1 MAEIDSRIAMGVQ
14 PLDIGASIGR
24 GYLLRDL
31 AAQSEAR
38 ALDTK
43 LKQQAMQKLTTLG
56 DFHKMHTNGGKLDR
70 AAFAQSMADA
80 GYGADIPAM
89 QKEWGDS
96 DKSQM
101 ESRAKQIE
109 IGIKANDYTTKAIAG
124 LMMRPGITPA
134 DVHSEIG
141 NLAKNG
147 VLTPE
152 QAQTYSAQVPN
163 TTPQALDNWLRS
175 MFHQALSTK
184 EQLERLTPKVQAQN
198 LGGRT
203 VMVDTNPMTN
213 PGVVGQEY
221 QRTAT
226 PGEVESARHNRASE
240 GLTARGQ
247 NLADSRAREANA
259 NNLSRPFEVTGEDG
273 KPVLVQQDKAGNIR
287 PVQGYAPKGGAG
299 TSKPLPTAALKM
311 IQEGKDA
318 IGTASSINADLGAI
332 SQQITDGNLSF
343 GPVSNLWNAARN
355 AAGSSTEQSR
365 NFASFKA
372 SLEKLRNDSLRLNK
386 GVQTDGDAQRAWNEL
401 FQNINDTKLVQKR
414 LGEIKRI
421 NDRAVQLRQLDIDGV
436 LQNYDHSP
444 MDTGAYTRQPSALS
458 VGGSA
463 LPPRDAPANSSID
476 ALLDKYK

>member
-1 MAEIDSRIAMGVQ
+1 MPIDTSIYSQVGKGGDLSDLVNGYAMGQRARVQGRLADLQLSQAEREAAQGKAVNDAYSGSIGADGKVDYGKMYSQLASGGHGAAIPGLQKTQAEQEKAAMAAEAEKLKLGRTKFQYFAQALQ
-14 PLDIGASIGR
+14 PLLQLENIDDDSILRTLNGVVDQ
-24 GYLLRDL
+24 GYLAPE
-31 AAQSEAR
+31 AAASYFKTLSHSQEIRRSEIR
-38 ALDTK
+38 GALF
-43 LKQQAMQKLTTLG
+43 QV
-56 DFHKMHTNGGKLDR
+56 LD
-70 AAFAQSMADA
+70 A
-80 GYGADIPAM
+80 
-89 QKEWGDS
+89 
-96 DKSQM
+96 
-101 ESRAKQIE
+101 AKQFE
-109 IGIKANDYTTKAIAG
+109 E
-124 LMMRPGITPA
+124 M
-134 DVHSEIG
+134 
-141 NLAKNG
+141 
-147 VLTPE
+147 
-152 QAQTYSAQVPN
+152 
-163 TTPQALDNWLRS
+163 
-175 MFHQALSTK
+175 
-184 EQLERLTPKVQAQN
+184 TPKVQAQN

-203 VMVDTNPMTN
+203 AMVDMNPVTN
-213 PGVVGQEY
+213 PGVVGREY

-226 PGEVESARHNRASE
+226 PGEVEAARHNRASE

-273 KPVLVQQDKAGNIR
+273 KPMLVQQDKAGNIR

-311 IQEGKDA
+311 IQESKDA

-436 LQNYDHSP
+436 LQNYGRSP
-444 MDTGAYTRQPSALS
+444 MDTGAYIRQPSALS
-458 VGGSA
+458 GSNSA

>member
-14 PLDIGASIGR
+14 PLDVGASIGR
-24 GYLLRDL
+24 GFLLRDL
-31 AAQSEAR
+31 AAKADER
-38 ALDTK
+38 KLDTQM
-43 LKQQAMQKLTTLG
+43 KQQALKKQGTLA
-56 DFHKMHTNGGKLDR
+56 DLHRLNTQNGKLNR
-70 AAFAQSMADA
+70 ASFSQGMADA
-80 GYGADIPAM
+80 GYGADVAAM
-89 QKEWGDS
+89 QKQWSDA
-96 DKSQM
+96 DKSEA
-101 ESRAKQIE
+101 ESQAKMIE
-109 IGIKANDYTTKAIAG
+109 NGIKANDYTTKAIAG

-134 DVHSEIG
+134 DVHSAIG
-141 NLAKNG
+141 NLAQNG
-147 VLTPE
+147 VLSSE
-152 QAQTYSAQVPN
+152 QAQMYSAQVPN

-175 MFHQALSTK
+175 MLHQALSTK

-198 LGGRT
+198 LGGHT
-203 VMVDTNPMTN
+203 LMVDMNPNTN
-213 PGVVGQEY
+213 PGVVGQ
-221 QRTAT
+221 RMDRSAT
-226 PGEVESARHNRASE
+226 IGEMESARHNRASE
-240 GLTARGQ
+240 ALTARGQ
-247 NLADSRAREANA
+247 NMADARSRESNAANM
-259 NNLSRPFEVTGEDG
+259 SKPFEVTGEDG
-273 KPVLVQQDKAGNIR
+273 KPILVQQDKAGNIR

-311 IQEGKDA
+311 IQESKDA

-436 LQNYDHSP
+436 LQNYGRNP
-444 MDTGAYTRQPSALS
+444 MDTGSYVRQPSALS
-458 VGGSA
+458 GSSSA